1 MAEQIL
7 VIGAT
12 LLDSRGKP
20 VAGLAP
26 GTSNPA
32 QIRVTRGGTARNV
45 AENLGRLGASVR
57 LISAVGDDLIGH
69 RLKSQTAESG
79 VDTEHVQIISGE
91 YTGAYIAVLEENGA
105 LSVALDDV
113 RVLRHITPGYL
124 DRHRSLFKEADM
136 VMMDG
141 SLTPDSMSSV
151 VRLCA
156 KYNKPLCADP
166 SSARLAYKL
175 RPFLEQ
181 LHLVVPNE
189 VEAAALC
196 EVDFDGPDPEASL
209 ALARCLVGKG
219 VSNVVVTL
227 ADYGLDYA
235 TNSEVGYIPANYS
248 EYVDATGTGDAVTAA
263 IMFGMLNDLPPIEA
277 IRLGAAAASLTL
289 QTAETV
295 VPDLSLDMLYD
306 HLIV

>member
-7 VIGAT
+7 VVGAI

-20 VAGLAP
+20 VDGLAP
-26 GTSNPA
+26 NMSNPA
-32 QIRVTRGGTARNV
+32 EIRVTRGGTARNV
-45 AENLGRLGASVR
+45 AENLGRLGAEVR
-57 LISAVGDDLIGH
+57 LISAVGGDLIGQ
-69 RLKSQTAESG
+69 RLVSQTAESG
-79 VDTEHVQIISGE
+79 VDTEFVQVMFGE
-91 YTGAYIAVLEENGA
+91 NTGAYIAILEENGA

-124 DRHRSLFKEADM
+124 DRHRSVFKEADM

-141 SLTPDSMSSV
+141 SLSPESMATV
-151 VRLCA
+151 ARLCA
-156 KYNKPLCADP
+156 KYDKPLCADP
-166 SSARLAYKL
+166 SSARLAFKL
-175 RPFLEQ
+175 RPYLNQ

-189 VEAAALC
+189 IEAAELC
-196 EVDFDGPDPEASL
+196 ESDFDGHDPEASL
-209 ALARCLVGKG
+209 ELARCLVGKG
-219 VSNVVVTL
+219 VENVVVTL
-227 ADYGLDYA
+227 GDFGLDYA
-235 TNSEVGYIPANYS
+235 TTSETGYIPANYS
-248 EYVDATGTGDAVTAA
+248 EMVDSSGTGDAVTAA